1 MTSAAQAQSRRLTV
15 NLAQRSYEIVVGD
28 GLLRNA
34 GIEIGALLQR
44 PRTVIVTDRSVS
56 ERHLA
61 PLQESLQCHGIESH
75 SIVIPAGEASK
86 SMQQLE
92 SLLERLL
99 ELNVERRD
107 VVIALG
113 GGVVGDLTGFAAAIL
128 RRGVDFIQIPT
139 TLLAQVDS
147 SVGGKTAINSRRGK
161 NLIGAF
167 HQPKLVLADVGVL
180 NTLPRRELLAGYA
193 EVVKYGLLGDR
204 DFFEWLES
212 NGQRLVAGDSE
223 ARIEAVLRSC
233 AAKARIVEQD
243 EREQDMRALL
253 NFGHTFGHALEAEAG
268 YDSRVL
274 HGEAVAIGMI
284 QALRLSA
291 RLGHCASQ
299 DVVRTE
305 AHFRA
310 IGLPT
315 SPAAVGLGDV
325 APERLI
331 EHMQQDKKVVD
342 GALTFILARGIGD
355 AFVTRDVAATDVA
368 AVLRGDAATR

>member
-1 MTSAAQAQSRRLTV
+1 MTTVAAAPSRRLTV
-15 NLAQRSYEIVVGD
+15 KLDKRSYDIVVGN
-28 GLLRNA
+28 GLLERA
-34 GIEIGALLQR
+34 GAEIAPLLRR
-44 PRTVIVTDRSVS
+44 PRTVLVTDESVA
-56 ERHLA
+56 EHHLM
-61 PLQESLQCHGIESH
+61 PLQSALREHDIASDG
-75 SIVIPAGEASK
+75 IVIPAGEASK
-86 SMQQLE
+86 SMAQLE

-107 VVIALG
+107 MIVALG

-128 RRGVDFIQIPT
+128 RRGVEFIQIPT

-167 HQPKLVLADVGVL
+167 HQPRLVLADVGVL
-180 NTLPRRELLAGYA
+180 QTLPRRQLLAGYA

-204 DFFEWLES
+204 DFFEWLEA
-212 NGQRLVAGDSE
+212 NGARVIAGDVN
-223 ARIEAVLRSC
+223 ARIEAVERSC
-233 AAKARIVEQD
+233 LAKARIVEQD

-268 YDSRVL
+268 YDDRVL

-291 RLGHCASQ
+291 RLGLCPMQ
-299 DVVRTE
+299 DVVRAE

-310 IGLPT
+310 IGLPLT
-315 SPAAVGLGDV
+315 PAAVGLGNTP
-325 APERLI
+325 PERLL
-331 EHMQQDKKVVD
+331 EHMRQDKKVVD

-355 AFVTRDVAATDVA
+355 TFVTRDVTAADVVP
-368 AVLRGDAATR
+368 VLRSDAAA